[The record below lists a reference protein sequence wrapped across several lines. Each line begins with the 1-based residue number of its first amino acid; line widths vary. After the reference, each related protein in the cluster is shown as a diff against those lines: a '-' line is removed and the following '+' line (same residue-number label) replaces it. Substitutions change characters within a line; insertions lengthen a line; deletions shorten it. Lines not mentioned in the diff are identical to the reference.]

1 MTDEFK
7 PFEEKV
13 IHWGETQTTNN
24 TKRLVN
30 ITRYL

>member
-13 IHWGETQTTNN
+13 IHWGETQTNN